1 MTLKC
6 FYMLTLLLA
15 YFHFNIAY
23 SKNIIQIDF
32 KFPSDV
38 PNHNHNVSSTM
49 PQYESLSSRNRK
61 LTLNHGII
69 PRNKVYKAKSRSL
82 AGK

>member
-1 MTLKC
+1 MLLKW

-15 YFHFNIAY
+15 YFYFNIAY
-23 SKNIIQIDF
+23 SIILIDF
-32 KFPSDV
+32 KFQSDV

-49 PQYESLSSRNRK
+49 PQYESLSSRDRK
-61 LTLNHGII
+61 LILNHGII
-69 PRNKVYKAKSRSL
+69 PRNNVHKGKSRSL